1 MHKKIYA
8 AISDMKYFSGSIRLK
23 IGDPV
28 FLVKD
33 PDNVDDPEAIRVVLP
48 SHGQVGYIANSAAT
62 VPRGC
67 RSAGRIYDTFRKQ
80 TLGIVQFIFQDSA
93 IIELKEAANKPGAE
107 EKEMFIMYRTPS
119 EQI

>member
-8 AISDMKYFSGSIRLK
+8 AVMDMKYYPSSIK
-23 IGDPV
+23 VKVGDPV

-33 PDNVDDPEAIRVVLP
+33 PDNLYDPEAIRVVLP
-48 SHGQVGYIANSAAT
+48 SHGQIGYIANNAVA

-67 RSAGRIYDTFRKQ
+67 RSAGRIYDSFRQQ
-80 TLGIVQFIFQDSA
+80 TLGVVQFIFQDIA
-93 IIELKEAANKPGAE
+93 IIELKEVATKPGAE
-107 EKEMFIMYRTPS
+107 EKEVFIMYRTPT